1 MANEFGEDPSIYVW
15 PADHEDGTPFP
26 EDFWE
31 RVTEGLKSVGIE
43 WETV

>member
-1 MANEFGEDPSIYVW
+1 MDEFGETPSIYVW
-15 PADHEDGTPFP
+15 PKGHDEGAPFP

-31 RVTEGLKSVGIE
+31 RVSRALRSADLE